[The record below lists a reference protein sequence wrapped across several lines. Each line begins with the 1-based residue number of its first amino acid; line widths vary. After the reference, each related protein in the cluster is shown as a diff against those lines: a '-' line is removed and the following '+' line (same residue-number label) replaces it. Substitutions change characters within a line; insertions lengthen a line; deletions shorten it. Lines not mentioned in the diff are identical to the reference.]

1 MLRDEDLQVAVAEG
15 IVTEA
20 QAQSLRGLARRRET
34 QLAAELGHE
43 ERFRFM
49 RGFNDFFFAVGIAL
63 FAGGL
68 GFFALPTPA
77 GSLIAAVLTWFL
89 AELLVGRLRLV
100 LPGIL
105 LAGIFVLFAVAASPV
120 DLWFTTRGQGF
131 DFAALQN
138 WFTSTRFSRRVSYI
152 DEIATSAFSVYIVFI
167 FYALIGACAGLLFYA
182 RFRLPFA
189 LLVIAACLVSAVL
202 AGVYHIWSGPA
213 HQQLWTLPPPHI
225 RALTL
230 LACGILTF
238 AAAMAFDLSD
248 RERLTRRADCAF
260 WLHLLAAP
268 LIVHSLITLVAPD
281 YQTAMTL
288 TVALAILAIFAM
300 LTVVA
305 IVIDRRALLVS
316 ALIYVG
322 IVIAYGI
329 RTTSAVGQRPD
340 DQSFVLFA
348 TLLVLGALVL
358 MIGVGWRPLR
368 RLFVRLLPAALGRRL
383 PPTSAST
390 PIAMAPSTQK
400 GA

>member
-1 MLRDEDLQVAVAEG
+1 MLHDEDLQVAVAEG

-20 QAQSLRGLARRRET
+20 QAQTLRGLARRRET
-34 QLAAELGHE
+34 QFAAELGHE

-77 GSLIAAVLTWFL
+77 GSLIAAVLTWLL
-89 AELLVGRLRLV
+89 AELLFGRLRLV

-105 LAGIFVLFAVAASPV
+105 LACIFVLFAVAASPV
-120 DLWFTTRGQGF
+120 ELWFTSRGQGF

-138 WFTSTRFSRRVSYI
+138 WFTSNRFGGPLS
-152 DEIATSAFSVYIVFI
+152 DPATSVSIVFI
-167 FYALIGACAGLLFYA
+167 LYALIGACAGLLFYV

-189 LLVIAACLVSAVL
+189 LLVIAACLVGAVL
-202 AGVYHIWSGPA
+202 AGMNYMWMWPAQPPWSF
-213 HQQLWTLPPPHI
+213 PPPHV

-230 LACGILTF
+230 LVCGAATF
-238 AAAMAFDLSD
+238 VAAMAFDLSD

-288 TVALAILAIFAM
+288 TVAVAILAIFAM
-300 LTVVA
+300 LTVAA

-329 RTTSAVGQRPD
+329 RTTSAVGQQPD
-340 DQSFVLFA
+340 NQSFVLFA

-368 RLFVRLLPAALGRRL
+368 RLFVRMLPAALGRRL
-383 PPTSAST
+383 PPTSAPT
-390 PIAMAPSTQK
+390 PIAMSPSTLK